1 METDPETD
9 TAIESETDIEMESET
24 ETESEREK
32 EGRYEVNITS
42 GEALGVTLN
51 HEDGS
56 YEAGET
62 VTFSTNLPEGYL
74 TAVGALKTESNAK
87 GDTADILYSE
97 VTYHADTDTFSFE
110 MPAEDVALNVT
121 ADYEMGGIML
131 LAAAEDTPW
140 DEATEI
146 EANTYYYYS
155 DGQLHPFNSAMGSG
169 GNDSY
174 KYVRY
179 KVDGKTYTVNAYCM
193 QHSMPSPPSGT
204 NYKNMVELDEGG
216 DDKYLRKAL
225 FYGYGGPG
233 GERHFNGYNIKT
245 IMEKAGCTSET
256 RAMQHYLVD
265 YLYDGESGFGGA
277 LSTTAKNMLKEIKA
291 ALKEMPDPTAMS
303 LLPGLSVTAN
313 GKDTETFTWKANEA
327 FTLTIHLEDGVK
339 LVNETTGKS
348 GTGNVTV
355 KGGDKFHLTATAENI
370 SKLKGKYEV
379 TSNYP
384 LDFHAMLLKLQS
396 SQDIGFGYYTDSSGI
411 SLQVDWPEQAK
422 LNIVKEDGSSGKK
435 LAGAVY
441 GVYSDAAC
449 QNLIVKMPATDTNG
463 RFKRNV

>member
-1 METDPETD
+1 
-9 TAIESETDIEMESET
+9 
-24 ETESEREK
+24 
-32 EGRYEVNITS
+32 
-42 GEALGVTLN
+42 
-51 HEDGS
+51 
-56 YEAGET
+56 
-62 VTFSTNLPEGYL
+62 
-74 TAVGALKTESNAK
+74 
-87 GDTADILYSE
+87 
-97 VTYHADTDTFSFE
+97 
-110 MPAEDVALNVT
+110 
-121 ADYEMGGIML
+121 
-131 LAAAEDTPW
+131 
-140 DEATEI
+140 
-146 EANTYYYYS
+146 
-155 DGQLHPFNSAMGSG
+155 
-169 GNDSY
+169 
-174 KYVRY
+174 
-179 KVDGKTYTVNAYCM
+179 
-193 QHSMPSPPSGT
+193 
-204 NYKNMVELDEGG
+204 
-216 DDKYLRKAL
+216 
-225 FYGYGGPG
+225 
-233 GERHFNGYNIKT
+233 
-245 IMEKAGCTSET
+245 MEKAGCTSET

-463 RFKRNV
+463 ASSVTFNVVGSTVYLKEITPPKGYKLNVSAVGVKVSAGSTSTQTVTDTEILGSLKIYKEGEALTGAVSNADGTTFQYGKRRLAGARLYGNGGRGYCLSGRHGSIEKRCCRCRTCGNRGRWDCYGERTCTWVNIW